1 MKRGCLVVAI
11 LLFAACGSSAPP
23 PKEPVKREAA
33 DEGEPEAKP
42 SRGGARCA
50 DGSCFSCGE
59 AVCLSGYYCAIGK
72 AGHGCAWL
80 PSCASSATCA
90 CLGPTIKANATCRC
104 EEKNGGV
111 YVTCEGAS
119 L

>member
-1 MKRGCLVVAI
+1 MKRVLTVVAM
-11 LLFAACGSSAPP
+11 LLAAACGSSAPS
-23 PKEPVKREAA
+23 PKEPKTRATV
-33 DEGEPEAKP
+33 DEEEPEAKP
-42 SRGGARCA
+42 PSRAARCA

-72 AGHGCAWL
+72 AGHGCAWVS
-80 PSCASSATCA
+80 SCASRSTCA
-90 CLGPTIKANATCRC
+90 CLASTLSANATCRC

-111 YVTCEGAS
+111 YVTCDGAS

>member
-1 MKRGCLVVAI
+1 MKRVVAVVA
-11 LLFAACGSSAPP
+11 LAMAVACGSSAPP
-23 PKEPVKREAA
+23 PKQPATKVIADDGETEAR
-33 DEGEPEAKP
+33 PT
-42 SRGGARCA
+42 RGGARCS

-72 AGHGCAWL
+72 AGHGCAWV
-80 PSCASSATCA
+80 PSCTSPSCA
-90 CLGPTIKANATCRC
+90 CLGPTVKANASCRC

-111 YVTCEGAS
+111 YVTCDGAS